1 MMLYV
6 TWFLVYVVCFAYRPG
21 GGLQGGPFATV
32 AMDESVFHGNS
43 AVDLGGGMAMA
54 TARSMAVANTTFTSN
69 TLRISNSG
77 RKSSGSSRAGA
88 SSDAGRGSGRTTTN
102 GAGHD
107 GDGDGRG
114 NRRSNGVS
122 NGYDDGGAGFGG
134 AGLSFGTDISSA
146 AGNGGGFAASAMNN
160 VSFISNIILGG
171 QHRERVESSST
182 IVAYNGAADDS
193 VHTSTRTRVRAR
205 GSASGGGGGGSGSAA
220 SGAGLLLNE
229 GDMLFRN
236 CTFDSNMNMLHV
248 LQRSKPTGGN
258 IGAEQDVCAFGAT
271 AQAIFGH
278 FSSAICTACGGR

>member
-21 GGLQGGPFATV
+21 GGLRGGPFATV

-114 NRRSNGVS
+114 NRRSI
-122 NGYDDGGAGFGG
+122 DGAGLGG

-278 FSSAICTACGGR
+278 FSSAICTACGGQ